1 MIKIKSI
8 HIYPI
13 KSLGAISLQQSKVTH
28 RGLAHDR
35 RWMLV
40 DAKNRFVSQREYA
53 QLSLL
58 EPEIVSDQMIVTD
71 RSGRQQALYFDL
83 KEPQSRPEEVIIW
96 DDTVMAKA
104 VSTAADEWFSRY
116 MEMPVR
122 LIYMPDESVRAADP
136 RYAVTQSDKV
146 SFADGYPI
154 LIISEASMDLLNSKL
169 TSSLSIDRF
178 RANLIVEGST
188 AHEEDTWR
196 EIQMAQQT
204 LYGVKPCGR
213 CVMTTIDPKT
223 AEVGK
228 EPLKT
233 LATYRKVGQ
242 KILFGENFIPKEEGV
257 LRVGDKIKVVKNK
270 EPLVQRD

>member
-13 KSLGAISLQQSKVTH
+13 KSLGGISVQQSKVTH

-40 DAKNRFVSQREYA
+40 DAENRFVSQREYA
-53 QLSLL
+53 QLALL
-58 EPEIVSDQMIVTD
+58 QPEITSDQMIVTD
-71 RSGRQQALYFDL
+71 RNGRQQALYFDL
-83 KEPQSRPEEVIIW
+83 KEPPTRPEEVIIW
-96 DDTVMAKA
+96 DDTVLAKP
-104 VSTAADEWFSRY
+104 VSTAADEWFSQY

-122 LIYMPDESVRAADP
+122 LMYMHKDSVRAADP
-136 RYAVTQSDKV
+136 RYAITESDKV

-154 LIISEASMDLLNSKL
+154 LIISEASMGLLNSKL
-169 TSSLSIDRF
+169 TESLSIDRF
-178 RANLIVEGST
+178 RANLIFEGST

-204 LYGVKPCGR
+204 LYGVKPCAR
-213 CVMTTIDPKT
+213 CIMTNIDPKT
-223 AEVGK
+223 AKAGK

-257 LRVGDKIKVVKNK
+257 LRIGDEIKVLKNK
-270 EPLVQRD
+270 KPLV